1 MQSFTAM
8 SREAVDATVTAQ
20 LATGE
25 KYPMELNGTDFA
37 NLVHALRIAWLYADL
52 DGADDVTEE
61 SLTDWI
67 MGFVSSIGETLGVEH
82 I

>member
-1 MQSFTAM
+1 MDSFTAM
-8 SREAVDATVTAQ
+8 SREAIDATVTAQ

-37 NLVHALRIAWLYADL
+37 NLVHALRVAWMYADL
-52 DGADDVTEE
+52 DGTDDVTGEP
-61 SLTDWI
+61 LTDWI
-67 MGFVSSIGETLGVEH
+67 MGFVSGIGQTLGVEN